1 MQISNRSSKQA
12 SRDGE
17 DYTAL
22 FTRVASILVAA
33 VPLVAPTDTP
43 LSHLLESD
51 EAADGACRM
60 CSALSDFVTCGH
72 LQAVPREPQ
81 LQVLLQLA
89 GYLGSSYLPLASL
102 TFAAWRRL
110 VQGHERCVNKS
121 PGECYCRWFCRILL
135 GDCQQAMALAGC
147 LCDATPLYCLGVSA
161 LLRSCIPSPARF
173 NTVLRR

>member
-22 FTRVASILVAA
+22 FTRVASIIVAA

-43 LSHLLESD
+43 LSRLLESD
-51 EAADGACRM
+51 ETADAACRM
-60 CSALSDFVTCGH
+60 CSTVSDFVTFGH
-72 LQAVPREPQ
+72 VQAVPRELQ

-110 VQGHERCVNKS
+110 VQGHERCINKS
-121 PGECYCRWFCRILL
+121 PGAL
-135 GDCQQAMALAGC
+135 G
-147 LCDATPLYCLGVSA
+147 PL
-161 LLRSCIPSPARF
+161 SPASQLC
-173 NTVLRR
+173 TCLMTALRDLSSVCMY